1 MEGERAAG
9 RAASRVSTGIP
20 ALDALLGGGLERRAI
35 TQLYGEPGCGKST
48 LALAAAVERLR
59 AGEAVIYLDTEGF
72 SVERFRQLAGERAE
86 DLARNLFLFEPM
98 DFEQQGLMIAE
109 SERLLQKG
117 GTGLMVV
124 DSVTALYRTEL
135 TSGQEA
141 QRKLARQVIY
151 LLGLAR
157 KYNVP
162 VLVTNQVYMDV
173 TRNVLMGLGGSTMAH
188 LSKAVVRLDGSEGIR
203 RAILEKHRSLPAG
216 GTFFFEMAADGIRIR
231 ESR

>member
-1 MEGERAAG
+1 MEAER
-9 RAASRVSTGIP
+9 VPTGIP

-35 TQLYGEPGCGKST
+35 TQLYGEPGCGKSSF
-48 LALAAAVERLR
+48 ALLAAVERLR
-59 AGEAVIYLDTEGF
+59 AGESVIYLDTEGF
-72 SVERFRQLAGERAE
+72 SVERFRQVAGDRAE
-86 DLARNLFLFEPM
+86 ELARNLFLFEPL
-98 DFEQQGLMIAE
+98 DFDQQGLMIVE

-117 GTGLMVV
+117 GIGLLVV
-124 DSVTALYRTEL
+124 DTATALYRTEL

-157 KYNVP
+157 KYNIP

-188 LSKAVVRLDGSEGIR
+188 LSKAIVRLEGSEGVR

-216 GTFFFEMAADGIRIR
+216 GSFSFEMAGDGIRAR

>member
-1 MEGERAAG
+1 MEGD
-9 RAASRVSTGIP
+9 RVPTGIP
-20 ALDALLGGGLERRAI
+20 ALDSLLGGGLERRAI
-35 TQLYGEPGCGKST
+35 TQVYGEPGCGKSSF
-48 LALAAAVERLR
+48 ALLAAVERLR
-59 AGEAVIYLDTEGF
+59 AGESVIYLDTEGF
-72 SVERFRQLAGERAE
+72 SVERFRQVAGDRAE
-86 DLARNLFLFEPM
+86 EFARNLFLFEPL
-98 DFEQQGLMIAE
+98 DFDQQGLMIVE

-117 GTGLMVV
+117 GIGLLVV
-124 DSVTALYRTEL
+124 DTATALYRTEL

-157 KYNVP
+157 KYNIP

-188 LSKAVVRLDGSEGIR
+188 LSKAIVRLEGSEGVR

-216 GTFFFEMAADGIRIR
+216 GSFSFEMAGDGIRAR